1 MKKNY
6 NKIISQITNARKQ
19 NNINWMNLLKLAMK
33 SSSNEA
39 KKILK
44 KINVQDKKIS
54 KLVSKLS

>member
-33 SSSNEA
+33 SSPKEA
-39 KKILK
+39 KRILK
-44 KINVQDKKIS
+44 KINIQDKKIS
-54 KLVSKLS
+54 KFVSKLS

>member
-6 NKIISQITNARKQ
+6 NKIIAEITSARRK
-19 NNINWMNLLKLAMK
+19 NNVNWMNLLKLAIK
-33 SSSNEA
+33 CSPTQA

-44 KINVQDKKIS
+44 KINNEDKKIS

>member
-6 NKIISQITNARKQ
+6 NKIIAEITSARRK
-19 NNINWMNLLKLAMK
+19 NNVNWMNLLKLAIK
-33 SSSNEA
+33 YSPTQA

-44 KINVQDKKIS
+44 KINNEDKKIS